1 MGSEIP
7 SSHFSAADFEAFHAS
22 LRKETGVLARWF
34 ETKRFAF
41 SGNSFG
47 LEVEFWLADENY
59 LPAPQNKEYLAALS
73 HPQIVSEI
81 SRFNAELNSSPVPA
95 GPDSLRRMHDDLEG
109 LWAKAMLAAEQM
121 GLHAIA
127 IGSLPTLRDTM
138 LGLEYLSDMERYR
151 ALNQE
156 VMRLRKGRPIQLD
169 IDGRD
174 HLQVTR
180 ADIMLESCATSLQIH
195 FGVSPEQSVRY
206 FNASILTSAP
216 LVALGANAPYV
227 FAHDLWDETRI
238 PIFEQ
243 AVKLPSFVDPAGQPI
258 GRVSFGSGYL
268 RQSML
273 ECFLENLDG
282 YPILMPARLGDNPEK
297 LAHLK
302 LHNGTIWRWV
312 RPIVGTSEA
321 GPHLRIEQ
329 RVPSSG
335 PTTVDTIA
343 NVAFYLGLTH
353 ALGSA
358 QEAPEKNYPFTTARN
373 AFYESARRGLS
384 ANIKWIDGKEWPI
397 QALLHDR
404 LIGQAKA
411 GLADLGVDKGDLDFY
426 FDQILL
432 PRVRSGRNGAAWQRS
447 YISTHGLDFQG
458 LVARYCE
465 LQKEGAPVHQW
476 SV

>member
-1 MGSEIP
+1 MLS
-7 SSHFSAADFEAFHAS
+7 
-22 LRKETGVLARWF
+22 RWF
-34 ETKRFAF
+34 EEKRFTFA
-41 SGNSFG
+41 GNSFG
-47 LEVEFWLADENY
+47 LEVEFWLTDENF
-59 LPAPQNKEYLAALS
+59 LPAPENKEYLSALS

-81 SRFNAELNSSPVPA
+81 SRFNAELNSSPVAA
-95 GPDSLRRMHDDLEG
+95 GPGSLRQMHEDLED
-109 LWAKAMLAAEQM
+109 LWSKAVSGADRL

-138 LGLEYLSDMERYR
+138 LGVQYLSDMERYR
-151 ALNQE
+151 ALNRE
-156 VMRLRKGRPIQLD
+156 VMGLRKGRPIKLD

-174 HLQVTR
+174 HLLVSR
-180 ADIMLESCATSLQIH
+180 SDIMLESCATSLQIH
-195 FGVSPEQSVRY
+195 FGVSAEQSVRY
-206 FNASILTSAP
+206 FNASLITSAP
-216 LVALGANAPYV
+216 LVALAANAPYV

-243 AVKLPSFVDPAGQPI
+243 AVKLPSFVDPTGQPV

-268 RQSML
+268 RESML

-282 YPILMPARLGDNPEK
+282 YPILLPVPFEEDPEK
-297 LAHLK
+297 LAHLR

-312 RPIVGTSEA
+312 RPIVGVSEA

-329 RVPSSG
+329 RVPSAG

-343 NVAFYLGLTH
+343 NVAFYIGLTH
-353 ALGSA
+353 ALASA
-358 QEAPEKNYPFTTARN
+358 KAAPETGYSFATARN
-373 AFYESARRGLS
+373 AFYEAARRGLS
-384 ANIKWIDGKEWPI
+384 ARIPWIDGKEWSI
-397 QALLHDR
+397 QSLVHDQ
-404 LIGQAKA
+404 LIGQAKS
-411 GLADLGVDKGDLDFY
+411 GLADLGVDRKDLDFY
-426 FDQILL
+426 FDGVLL

-447 YISTHGLDFQG
+447 YVSTHGPDFQG